1 MVALEALSISVSL
14 SLSLSVSLAVCV
26 CHIYITALL
35 LLILI
40 SYPLAQHYMY
50 NLLYCVKSDLVQ
62 FIGPLGSGSGLGPS
76 AAGFHCSSIS
86 SSPAANAVASIV
98 RCSIGIRIPGPHLTL
113 NNFIMDIGT
122 KSSKSSFSIDNIL
135 DRRTRTSHSP
145 TATEA
150 TTNRTQ
156 SRRSSPHSPVAA
168 TSVLSMPKATMATA
182 TATASPPNTATG
194 VSIYDLSREAVAA
207 QYALKNLES
216 SQVLSPTTLRFNPI
230 YPDPA
235 SLFYQQMLHLQKNPS
250 LFMPHFQAAAVA
262 AAAAAQPTGYCDQY
276 SPFAMDCEG
285 FPNPASAAAALYCNA
300 YPAASFYM
308 SNFGVKRKGG
318 QIRFTSQQTKN
329 LEGRFASSKYLSPEE
344 RRHLALQLKLTDRQ
358 VKTWFQNRRA
368 KWRRANL
375 TKRSGSGAGSV
386 AGATSTAPSSNSSS
400 SSSAYGTALLPLSS
414 RRSGSGQQSDEEDR
428 MYLSDDDEDDD
439 NDEEE
444 PAEALAEPLVK

>member
-1 MVALEALSISVSL
+1 
-14 SLSLSVSLAVCV
+14 
-26 CHIYITALL
+26 
-35 LLILI
+35 
-40 SYPLAQHYMY
+40 
-50 NLLYCVKSDLVQ
+50 
-62 FIGPLGSGSGLGPS
+62 
-76 AAGFHCSSIS
+76 
-86 SSPAANAVASIV
+86 
-98 RCSIGIRIPGPHLTL
+98 
-113 NNFIMDIGT
+113 MDIGT

-135 DRRTRTSHSP
+135 DHKTRRGHSP
-145 TATEA
+145 AAESA
-150 TTNRTQ
+150 KNRTQ
-156 SRRSSPHSPVAA
+156 SRRSSPHSPV
-168 TSVLSMPKATMATA
+168 VATA
-182 TATASPPNTATG
+182 VPSMATASPPTSVAAAA
-194 VSIYDLSREAVAA
+194 SIYDLSREAVAA

-235 SLFYQQMLHLQKNPS
+235 SLFYQQMLNLQKNPS

-285 FPNPASAAAALYCNA
+285 FPNPASTAAALYCNA

-375 TKRSGSGAGSV
+375 TKRSGSTV
-386 AGATSTAPSSNSSS
+386 AGPSSTAPSSNSSS
-400 SSSAYGTALLPLSS
+400 GSTYGTALTLSS
-414 RRSGSGQQSDEEDR
+414 RGSGQQSDEEDR
-428 MYLSDDDEDDD
+428 MYLSEDDEDD
-439 NDEEE
+439 DEEE
-444 PAEALAEPLVK
+444 PAEPLAEPVGK

>member
-1 MVALEALSISVSL
+1 
-14 SLSLSVSLAVCV
+14 
-26 CHIYITALL
+26 
-35 LLILI
+35 
-40 SYPLAQHYMY
+40 
-50 NLLYCVKSDLVQ
+50 
-62 FIGPLGSGSGLGPS
+62 
-76 AAGFHCSSIS
+76 
-86 SSPAANAVASIV
+86 
-98 RCSIGIRIPGPHLTL
+98 
-113 NNFIMDIGT
+113 MDIGT

-135 DRRTRTSHSP
+135 DHKTRTIQSP
-145 TATEA
+145 AAEIA
-150 TTNRTQ
+150 TNRSQ

-168 TSVLSMPKATMATA
+168 TAVPSM
-182 TATASPPNTATG
+182 ATASPPTSAAAAA
-194 VSIYDLSREAVAA
+194 SIYDLSREAVAA

-235 SLFYQQMLHLQKNPS
+235 SLFYQQMLNLQKNSS

-375 TKRSGSGAGSV
+375 TKRSGSAV
-386 AGATSTAPSSNSSS
+386 AGASSTAPSSNSSS
-400 SSSAYGTALLPLSS
+400 GSTYGTALTLSS

-428 MYLSDDDEDDD
+428 MYLSEDDEDDD
-439 NDEEE
+439 DEEE
-444 PAEALAEPLVK
+444 PAETLAEPVGK